1 MCDKC
6 IFQVT
11 EGLQLILEDINEKM
25 EFHFSTIHKTASNY
39 KKLNNV
45 PDFYTL
51 ESQLAILD
59 VLRKYDLFDPSNN
72 PRKIL
77 AVLKN
82 SPELKK
88 RLINL
93 QTRPLE
99 GDLMDELS
107 FLASFDINDVETNL
121 KLQELEVL
129 PVADILMQMFLL
141 SMIKSIGSGNFS
153 DVTSLNNNILFN
165 ADFNGV
171 LLKYRETRNAK
182 LLHEIK
188 KCFYLAAAN
197 SPSARPD
204 KFIDGTDNSEISLS
218 IAGVE
223 PVFLTTIIKLLI
235 SLDDKSTTLGNFQ
248 DVEAQRQFL
257 RIALW
262 DNMHAL
268 SCDQFDFM

>member
-1 MCDKC
+1 MD
-6 IFQVT
+6 
-11 EGLQLILEDINEKM
+11 DINEKI
-25 EFHFSTIHKTASNY
+25 EFHFSTINKTASNY

-45 PDFYTL
+45 PEFYTL
-51 ESQLAILD
+51 ESQLTTLD
-59 VLRKYDLFDPSNN
+59 VLQKYDLFDPTNN

-82 SPELKK
+82 NPEFKK

-93 QTRPLE
+93 QTHSE

-107 FLASFDINDVETNL
+107 FLASFDINEVETNL

-141 SMIKSIGSGNFS
+141 QMIKSIGSGNFS
-153 DVTSLNNNILFN
+153 DVTALNNNILLN

-171 LLKYRETRNAK
+171 LLKYKETKDAK

-204 KFIDGTDNSEISLS
+204 KFINGTDNSKISLS

-235 SLDDKSTTLGNFQ
+235 SLDDKCTTLGNFQ

-257 RIALW
+257 QIALW
-262 DNMHAL
+262 DNMQAL
-268 SCDQFDFM
+268 SSNQYDFM